1 VQFSRIFP
9 REIARMGRIA
19 MRLKTPGK
27 KIRGPNKFRKTETTR
42 LLRATL
48 DAGLNINRVEC
59 DPTTGKI
66 VVFPGNGESMPGPQ
80 PSRLLRT

>member
-1 VQFSRIFP
+1 
-9 REIARMGRIA
+9 
-19 MRLKTPGK
+19 MRPKTPGK

-66 VVFPGNGESMPGPQ
+66 IVFPGNQRLRPLSGESMPGPQ